1 MVEIEIDG
9 KVLEAEPGSM
19 IIEAADNA
27 GIYIPR
33 FCYHKKLSVA
43 ANCRMCLVDVEKAP
57 KPLPACA
64 TPVMP
69 GMKVSTCSEKAKD
82 AQRSVMEFLLI
93 NHPLDC
99 PICDQG
105 GECELQDLS
114 LGYGK
119 DISRYSEA
127 KRSVDD
133 DNLGSLIAT
142 EMTRCIH
149 CTRCVRFG
157 QEIAGIK
164 ELGMTGRGEHAR
176 ITTYIEHSL
185 TSELSGNIIDLCP
198 VGALT
203 SKPYRF
209 TARAWELNQHASI
222 APHDCLGSNIY
233 IHTRRQQNMRVVP
246 RENDSINETWLS
258 DRDRFSYVGLNSND
272 RLTKPL
278 VKVEGEW
285 QETDWQT
292 ALAKVTAQFHQIIE
306 QHGGEQVA
314 AIMSPS
320 STTEEFYLLQKI
332 MRGLGSNNIDHRIH
346 QTDSRD
352 DKYLGLFPKLE
363 IPLQAIEKQNAIFLV
378 GSNIKREQPLAWHR
392 IRKASLA
399 GANISSLNAV
409 DYDVQ
414 FNQQAKIITS
424 PANFLINLLAIAKV
438 LSELNSADLSV
449 ETKALLQDIRPSAEQ
464 IAIANTLHSAEQ
476 SLILL
481 GAVAFNHPQAA
492 AIRQVINLI
501 ADMSNNAKLG
511 YLTEGANS
519 AGAWLAGAIPHQEP
533 AGETVGDGLSANQ
546 AFEKQLK
553 AYLLF
558 NIEPELD
565 CTNTH
570 QARNALKNAECVVAF
585 SPFKANNLLEYAD
598 IILPMA
604 AFAETSGTFV
614 NVEGHWQSFTAAN
627 PAPGETRPA
636 WKILRVLGN
645 FLHLT
650 GFNYE
655 SSEEVRNELKN
666 LLTIE
671 GKNDTIM
678 PREFKAQI
686 VASSLTT
693 NDSNVY
699 RVTEWSLNAIDP
711 IVRRSIPLQ
720 KSAATEKV
728 GVYINAKLAEQLKL
742 TTDTV
747 TVQQNGVSIR
757 LPLIIDARIADSCAW
772 IPAGWDATA
781 VLGSSS
787 GVIELY
793 A

>member
-19 IIEAADNA
+19 IIEAADKA

-64 TPVMP
+64 TPVMA

-119 DISRYSEA
+119 DISRYSEG

-133 DNLGSLIAT
+133 NNLGSLIAT

-185 TSELSGNIIDLCP
+185 TSEISGNIIDLCP

-233 IHTRRQQNMRVVP
+233 VHTLRQQIMRVGP

-258 DRDRFSYVGLNSND
+258 DRDRFSYLGLNSD
-272 RLTKPL
+272 ARLTKPMI
-278 VKVEGEW
+278 KVDNEW

-292 ALAKVTAQFHQIIE
+292 ALTKVTASLHQIVE
-306 QHGGEQVA
+306 QHGGEQMA

-320 STTEEFYLLQKI
+320 STAEEFYLLQKI
-332 MRGLGSNNIDHRIH
+332 MRGLGSNNIDHRLH
-346 QTDSRD
+346 QIDCRD
-352 DKYLGLFPKLE
+352 DNYLGLFPKLE

-392 IRKASLA
+392 LRKASLA
-399 GANISSLNAV
+399 GTNVSSLNAV
-409 DYDVQ
+409 NYDVR
-414 FNQQAKIITS
+414 FNQQTQIVTS
-424 PANFLINLLAIAKV
+424 PVNFLTNLLGIAKA
-438 LSELNSADLSV
+438 LSELNSVSLPA
-449 ETKALLQDIRPSAEQ
+449 ETKALLQDINSSNEQ
-464 IAIANTLHSAEQ
+464 SAIASTLHSAEQ
-476 SLILL
+476 GLILL
-481 GAVAFNHPQAA
+481 GAIAHNHPQAA
-492 AIRQVINLI
+492 ALRQVTNLI
-501 ADMSNNAKLG
+501 AHLSNTKLG

-519 AGAWLAGAIPHQEP
+519 AGAWLAGAIPHRES
-533 AGETVGDGLSANQ
+533 AGEAVSNGLSVNK

-558 NIEPELD
+558 NIEPQLD
-565 CTNTH
+565 CVDTH
-570 QARNALKNAECVVAF
+570 QAENALKNAECVVAF
-585 SPFKANNLLEYAD
+585 SPFKTNSLLKYAD

-604 AFAETSGTFV
+604 AFAETSGTFI
-614 NVEGHWQSFTAAN
+614 NVEGHWQSFAAAN

-645 FLHLT
+645 FLHLA
-650 GFNYE
+650 GF
-655 SSEEVRNELKN
+655 
-666 LLTIE
+666 
-671 GKNDTIM
+671 
-678 PREFKAQI
+678 
-686 VASSLTT
+686 
-693 NDSNVY
+693 
-699 RVTEWSLNAIDP
+699 
-711 IVRRSIPLQ
+711 
-720 KSAATEKV
+720 
-728 GVYINAKLAEQLKL
+728 KL
-742 TTDTV
+742 
-747 TVQQNGVSIR
+747 
-757 LPLIIDARIADSCAW
+757 
-772 IPAGWDATA
+772 
-781 VLGSSS
+781 
-787 GVIELY
+787 
-793 A
+793 